1 MTDELEEQIL
11 GNLVLKPE
19 FMKRICIDDDYFLDI
34 TNRFIFQIFKRQ
46 YRDSNTIDIL
56 GIAQNYKH
64 LFNERFKC
72 SDIIKK
78 LSSYASE
85 CFLFTDFDYYQQLL
99 LSRYVDS
106 KILESIN
113 KFQKQKISKDE
124 LINEIHKL
132 ESLTIKTPSNKLSQD
147 EIFEMIN
154 SQKKQINIRFKTL
167 SNLLKAK
174 EHDFIIIA
182 ARTGIGKSGFCLN
195 LMEELSSRYNCL
207 YFNMEMSERSIYQRL
222 VAINTKIPMSFH
234 DNPETDYQLEAIK
247 KGCKNI
253 AAKNIKIF
261 NQVPT
266 VQNIKQKV
274 MTESKSEHTIVFID
288 HVGLIRSIE
297 KGTTYEKLTSIVK
310 ELRQISLDYDCTI
323 FLVSQLR
330 RNEDSKKRPN
340 ISDLRDSGELEQS
353 ATAVL
358 LLHDENHENN
368 KSKYE
373 IEMEVIVGKNRDGQ
387 LGITKLKYNKK
398 NQRYDEIDHKKISD
412 PNSWRK
418 E

>member
-78 LSSYASE
+78 LSSYVSE

-99 LSRYVDS
+99 LSRYVES

-132 ESLTIKTPSNKLSQD
+132 ERLTIKTPSNKLNQD

-167 SNLLKAK
+167 SNLLKVK

-234 DNPETDYQLEAIK
+234 DNPETDYQLEVIK

-253 AAKNIKIF
+253 AVKNIKIF

-274 MTESKSEHTIVFID
+274 MTESKAEHTIVFID

>member
-1 MTDELEEQIL
+1 MTDDLEEQIL
-11 GNLVLKPE
+11 GNLLLKPE
-19 FMKRICIDDDYFLDI
+19 FMKQLCIDDDYFLDI
-34 TNRFIFQIFKRQ
+34 TNRFIFKMFKKQ
-46 YRDSNTIDIL
+46 YQDSNTIDIL
-56 GIAQNYKH
+56 GISQNYKH
-64 LFNERFKC
+64 LFNDRFKC
-72 SDIIKK
+72 NDIIKRM
-78 LSSYASE
+78 SSYMID
-85 CFLFTDFDYYQQLL
+85 CFPFTDFDYYQQLL
-99 LSRYVDS
+99 LSRYVES

-113 KFQKQKISKDE
+113 KFQNQKISKDE
-124 LINEIHKL
+124 LISEIHKL
-132 ESLTIKTPSNKLSQD
+132 ESLTIKTNSNKLSQD

-154 SQKKQINIRFKTL
+154 SKKKQIDIRFKTL
-167 SNLLKAK
+167 SNLLKVK

-195 LMEELSSRYNCL
+195 LMEELSSKYNCL
-207 YFNMEMSERSIYQRL
+207 YFNMEMSEKSIYQRL

-234 DNPETDYQLEAIK
+234 DNPETEYQLEAIK
-247 KGCKNI
+247 EGCKNI
-253 AAKNIKIF
+253 AMKNIKIF

-266 VQNIKQKV
+266 VGNIKQKI
-274 MTESKSEHTIVFID
+274 MAESKSEHTIVFID
-288 HVGLIRSIE
+288 HVGLIRSME

-330 RNEDSKKRPN
+330 RNEDSKKRPT

-358 LLHDENHENN
+358 LLHDEYHDNN
-368 KSKYE
+368 KSKKE
-373 IEMEVIVGKNRDGQ
+373 IEMEVIIGKNRDGQ
-387 LGITKLKYNKK
+387 VGITKLKYNKV
-398 NQRYDEIDHKKISD
+398 NQRYDELGPRKISD

>member
-99 LSRYVDS
+99 LSRYVES

-132 ESLTIKTPSNKLSQD
+132 ESLTIKTPSNKLNQD

-154 SQKKQINIRFKTL
+154 SQKK
-167 SNLLKAK
+167 
-174 EHDFIIIA
+174 
-182 ARTGIGKSGFCLN
+182 
-195 LMEELSSRYNCL
+195 
-207 YFNMEMSERSIYQRL
+207 
-222 VAINTKIPMSFH
+222 
-234 DNPETDYQLEAIK
+234 
-247 KGCKNI
+247 
-253 AAKNIKIF
+253 
-261 NQVPT
+261 
-266 VQNIKQKV
+266 
-274 MTESKSEHTIVFID
+274 
-288 HVGLIRSIE
+288 
-297 KGTTYEKLTSIVK
+297 
-310 ELRQISLDYDCTI
+310 
-323 FLVSQLR
+323 
-330 RNEDSKKRPN
+330 
-340 ISDLRDSGELEQS
+340 
-353 ATAVL
+353 
-358 LLHDENHENN
+358 
-368 KSKYE
+368 
-373 IEMEVIVGKNRDGQ
+373 
-387 LGITKLKYNKK
+387 
-398 NQRYDEIDHKKISD
+398 
-412 PNSWRK
+412 
-418 E
+418 

>member
-78 LSSYASE
+78 LSSYVSE

-99 LSRYVDS
+99 LSRYVES

-132 ESLTIKTPSNKLSQD
+132 ESLTIKTPSNKLNQD

-167 SNLLKAK
+167 SNLLKVK

-253 AAKNIKIF
+253 AVKNIKIF

-274 MTESKSEHTIVFID
+274 MTESKAEHTIVFID